1 LCHYY
6 FGGREVFATV
16 DNDEKRAAFLMENF
30 GISSSR
36 IFNSSST
43 AFASELMLLTNGY
56 DIDVILNSLMRIFLM
71 RLDAL
76 LLPVE
81 I

>member
-1 LCHYY
+1 
-6 FGGREVFATV
+6 
-16 DNDEKRAAFLMENF
+16 
-30 GISSSR
+30 
-36 IFNSSST
+36 
-43 AFASELMLLTNGY
+43 MLLTNGY